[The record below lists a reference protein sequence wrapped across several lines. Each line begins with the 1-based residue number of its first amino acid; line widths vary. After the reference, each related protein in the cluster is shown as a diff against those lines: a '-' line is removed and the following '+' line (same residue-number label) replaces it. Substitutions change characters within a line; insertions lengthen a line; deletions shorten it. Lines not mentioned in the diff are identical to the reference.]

1 MLGIA
6 AVAGVWAD
14 RLYSEPNIEGHG
26 VAKAWCTVLACQVAA
41 VLPPPCR
48 ARAAQVKVLHRIG
61 LYSKLVLCSP
71 VLASQFQWNAWI
83 VHSTVPPVWWWAE
96 ALAVMESWLWSENSS
111 LASAEPAESGPV
123 LESHHRQRY
132 QTFLSCFL
140 CSFPS
145 SGTAYSTNSMPL
157 SLCISW
163 ISCTAGLCGIY
174 PAYIGSPCFFIGA
187 LLCLCSSWHNV
198 RLSTKT
204 NNMEPEPKWCNAVRA
219 SDMCVATER
228 LRETH
233 LRWNLQAD
241 KNILLSRFA
250 YLCISAFWRVRVHNY
265 VYNSM
270 TILYY
275 INCNYCN

>member
-96 ALAVMESWLWSENSS
+96 ALAAMESWLWSENSS

-174 PAYIGSPCFFIGA
+174 PAYIYIYRFSMFFHR
-187 LLCLCSSWHNV
+187 CSSLPVQLLAQCPSLHQNEQHGTWAEVMQCGASV
-198 RLSTKT
+198 RYVRGNGKAQRNALALKSTS
-204 NNMEPEPKWCNAVRA
+204 W
-219 SDMCVATER
+219 
-228 LRETH
+228 
-233 LRWNLQAD
+233 
-241 KNILLSRFA
+241 
-250 YLCISAFWRVRVHNY
+250 
-265 VYNSM
+265 
-270 TILYY
+270 
-275 INCNYCN
+275 